1 MRSFTAP
8 PKLHALIPKPQLRLP
23 TRTTQTVPISRIIPL
38 VIVGSLEVYSL
49 IRGYWKVWE
58 SHEVPDWEDSLLVV
72 AFLIFTGSA
81 FGMNLMALD
90 LATLLS
96 LIRSQFIRVLTYR
109 VQGSGFRGAVGAL
122 L

>member
-1 MRSFTAP
+1 M
-8 PKLHALIPKPQLRLP
+8 
-23 TRTTQTVPISRIIPL
+23 
-38 VIVGSLEVYSL
+38 
-49 IRGYWKVWE
+49 
-58 SHEVPDWEDSLLVV
+58 V

-90 LATLLS
+90 LATFLS